1 MKFRVREG
9 LGEAH
14 YRIGVEDNGRPTGLD
29 LEEMLE
35 SLRTICLLAGRLGFD
50 VMVFRVTEGLKGL
63 VVELVIRQRHRQ
75 GVKLEIRI
83 LLFG

>member
-9 LGEAH
+9 KGEAH
-14 YRIGVEDNGRPTGLD
+14 YRIGVEDNGRPTGLEQGD
-29 LEEMLE
+29 MLE

-50 VMVFRVTEGLKGL
+50 AMVFRVTEGLRGL

-75 GVKLEIRI
+75 GVKL
-83 LLFG
+83 